1 VQTEPEQ
8 LKQPKWFDGI
18 VGSFRQ
24 VLSSLPDKRT
34 GKNTRYG
41 MEDVALS
48 AFSVFFTQ
56 TPSFLAYQRMMK
68 GSKGKSNAQSLFGV
82 HQIPSDNHIRDL
94 LDPVEPKQIFPVFEE
109 ILQVLEQ
116 QGQWQ
121 SFRSFAGDLL
131 MAMDG
136 TEYFSSGQ
144 IHCPHCSTRPLQSG
158 EMRYFHSVVTPV
170 LVCPGQSQVI
180 PLMPEFVVPQ
190 DGHDKQDCE
199 NAAAKRW
206 LLQHGERYSALKVTV
221 LGDDLYCH
229 QPLCQQLL
237 AQGFNFILVCRPKS
251 HTTLY
256 EHLEGMALPTVT
268 TKRWTGKVKET
279 YTYRYLN
286 GVPLREGDDA
296 LLVNWCE
303 LTVSRPDGK
312 VVDKNS
318 FATNHPI
325 TEDTVAEM
333 VRSGRTRWK
342 VENENNNTLKTKGYN
357 LEHNFG
363 HGKQHLASFL
373 ATLNILSLLFHTLL
387 ERLDEKYKL
396 LRSHLPTRKT
406 FFDDLRALT
415 RYLYFENWDR
425 LLTFMLEGLEL
436 ELPPN
441 TS

>member
-1 VQTEPEQ
+1 
-8 LKQPKWFDGI
+8 LKEGGLFDTI

-41 MEDVALS
+41 MEDAALS

-56 TPSFLAYQRMMK
+56 TPSFLAYQRMMEGTK
-68 GSKGKSNAQSLFGV
+68 GQSNAQSLFGV
-82 HQIPSDNHIRDL
+82 HQTPSDNHIRDL
-94 LDPVEPKQIFPVFEE
+94 LDPVKPEQVFPVFEE

-116 QGQWQ
+116 QGQLRGW
-121 SFRSFAGDLL
+121 RSVADTLL
-131 MAMDG
+131 IALDG
-136 TEYFSSGQ
+136 TEYFSSSQ
-144 IHCPHCSTRPLQSG
+144 IHCPHCSTRNLKSG
-158 EMRYFHSVVTPV
+158 ETYYFHSVVTPV
-170 LVCPGQSQVI
+170 IVCPDQVQVI
-180 PLMPEFVVPQ
+180 PLIPEFIVPQ

-206 LLQHGERYSALKVTV
+206 LSQRGERYSALNVTV
-221 LGDDLYCH
+221 LGDDLYCR

-237 AQGFNFILVCRPKS
+237 EQQFNFILVCRPES
-251 HTTLY
+251 HPTLY
-256 EHLEGMALPTVT
+256 EHLEGIELPTVV
-268 TKRWTGKVKET
+268 TKRWTGKVEET

-286 GVPLREGDDA
+286 GVPLRDGEDA

-303 LTVSRPDGK
+303 LVVSHPNGK
-312 VVDKNS
+312 VTYKNS

-325 TEDTVAEM
+325 TDNSVAEI
-333 VRSGRTRWK
+333 VLAGRTRWK

-363 HGKQHLASFL
+363 HGKQHLSSFL

-387 ERLDEKYKL
+387 ALLDQKYKL
-396 LRSHLPTRKT
+396 LRTHLPTRKT

-415 RYLYFENWDR
+415 RYMYFDSWDN
-425 LLTFMLEGLEL
+425 LLTFMLGGLEL
-436 ELPPN
+436 EIPPN

>member
-1 VQTEPEQ
+1 M
-8 LKQPKWFDGI
+8 KQSGLFDGI
-18 VGSFRQ
+18 VATFRQ

-34 GKNTRYG
+34 GKNIRYG
-41 MEDVALS
+41 MEDAALS

-56 TPSFLAYQRMMK
+56 TRSFLAYQRMME

-94 LDPVEPKQIFPVFEE
+94 LDSVKPEQVFPVFEE

-116 QGQWQ
+116 QGQLRGY
-121 SFRSFAGDLL
+121 RSFAETLL
-131 MAMDG
+131 MALDG

-144 IHCPHCSTRPLQSG
+144 IHCPQCSTRTLKSG
-158 EMRYFHSVVTPV
+158 ETHYFHSVVTPV
-170 LVCPGQSQVI
+170 IVAPGQANVI
-180 PLMPEFVVPQ
+180 ALVPEFIVPQ

-206 LLQHGERYSALKVTV
+206 LSQHGERYSALKVTV
-221 LGDDLYCH
+221 LGDGLYCH

-237 AQGFNFILVCRPKS
+237 AQQFNFILVCRPES

-256 EHLEGMALPTVT
+256 EHLEGIERPTLT
-268 TKRWTGKVKET
+268 TKRWTGKVEEI

-286 GVPLREGDDA
+286 GLPLRDGDDA

-303 LTVSRPDGK
+303 LTVSHPDGK
-312 VVDKNS
+312 VTYKNS
-318 FATNHPI
+318 FTTNHII
-325 TEDTVAEM
+325 TDDTVAEI
-333 VRSGRTRWK
+333 VLAGRTRWK
-342 VENENNNTLKTKGYN
+342 LENENYNTLKTKGYN

-387 ERLDEKYKL
+387 ERLDHKYKL
-396 LRSHLPTRKT
+396 LRSYLPTRKT
-406 FFDDLRALT
+406 FFDDLRALI
-415 RYLYFENWDR
+415 RYLYYENWEH
-425 LLTFMLEGLEL
+425 LLTFMLAGLEL
-436 ELPPN
+436 EIPPN

>member
-1 VQTEPEQ
+1 M
-8 LKQPKWFDGI
+8 KQSGLFDGI

-41 MEDVALS
+41 MEDAALS

-56 TPSFLAYQRMMK
+56 TPSFLAYQRMME

-94 LDPVEPKQIFPVFEE
+94 LDPVKPEQVFAVFEE

-116 QGQWQ
+116 QGQLAD
-121 SFRSFAGDLL
+121 FRSFADTLL
-131 MAMDG
+131 IALDG
-136 TEYFSSGQ
+136 TEYFGSSQ
-144 IHCPHCSTRPLQSG
+144 VHCRQCSIRSLKSG
-158 EMRYFHSVVTPV
+158 EAHYFHSVITPV
-170 LVCPGQSQVI
+170 IVCPGQAQVI
-180 PLMPEFVVPQ
+180 PLVPEFIVPQ
-190 DGHDKQDCE
+190 DGHDLQDCE

-206 LLQHGERYSALKVTV
+206 LSQHGERYSALNVTV

-237 AQGFNFILVCRPKS
+237 AQQFNFILVCRPES
-251 HTTLY
+251 HPTLY
-256 EHLEGMALPTVT
+256 EHLEGIDLPTVK
-268 TKRWTGKVKET
+268 TKRWTGKVEET

-286 GVPLREGDDA
+286 AVPLKDSDNA

-303 LTVSRPDGK
+303 LTVSHPDGK
-312 VVDKNS
+312 VVYKNS
-318 FATNHPI
+318 FATNHLI
-325 TEDTVAEM
+325 TYETVVEIVLA
-333 VRSGRTRWK
+333 GRTRWK

-387 ERLDEKYKL
+387 NLLDEKYKL

-415 RYLYFENWDR
+415 RYLYFDSWDH
-425 LLTFMLEGLEL
+425 LLTFMLNGLDL
-436 ELPPN
+436 YIPPN
-441 TS
+441 SS

>member
-1 VQTEPEQ
+1 
-8 LKQPKWFDGI
+8 
-18 VGSFRQ
+18 
-24 VLSSLPDKRT
+24 
-34 GKNTRYG
+34 
-41 MEDVALS
+41 MEDAALS

-56 TPSFLAYQRMMK
+56 TPSFLAYQRMME
-68 GSKGKSNAQSLFGV
+68 GSKGRSNAQSLFGV
-82 HQIPSDNHIRDL
+82 HKIPSDNHIRDL
-94 LDPVEPKQIFPVFEE
+94 LDPVKPEQVFPVFEE

-116 QGQWQ
+116 QGALKG
-121 SFRSFAGDLL
+121 FRSFAGTLL

-136 TEYFSSGQ
+136 TEYFGSSQ
-144 IHCPHCSTRPLQSG
+144 IHCPNCSTRQLKSG

-170 LVCPGQSQVI
+170 IVCPAQSQVI
-180 PLMPEFVVPQ
+180 PLVPEFVVPQ

-206 LLQHGERYSALKVTV
+206 LLQHGQRYSSLSVTV

-237 AQGFNFILVCRPKS
+237 AQRFNFILVCRPES

-256 EHLEGMALPTVT
+256 EHLVRVASPLETGIVLPTVT
-268 TKRWTGKVKET
+268 AKRWTGKIEET

-286 GVPLREGDDA
+286 GVPLKDDQDA
-296 LLVNWCE
+296 LLVNWCD
-303 LTVSRPDGK
+303 LTVSHPDGK
-312 VVDKNS
+312 VIYKNS
-318 FATNHPI
+318 FATHHLI
-325 TEDTVAEM
+325 TDDTVAEI
-333 VRSGRTRWK
+333 VLAGRARWK

-363 HGKQHLASFL
+363 HGQQYLASFL

-415 RYLYFENWDR
+415 RYLYFESWDH

-436 ELPPN
+436 VIPPN

>member
-1 VQTEPEQ
+1 M
-8 LKQPKWFDGI
+8 
-18 VGSFRQ
+18 GSFRQ

-34 GKNTRYG
+34 GQNSRYG
-41 MEDVALS
+41 MEDAALS

-56 TPSFLAYQRMMK
+56 TPSFLAYQRMME
-68 GSKGKSNAQSLFGV
+68 GSKGHSNSQSLFGV
-82 HQIPSDNHIRDL
+82 HQIPSDNQIRAL
-94 LDPVEPKQIFPVFEE
+94 LDPVKPEQVFPIFEE

-116 QGQWQ
+116 QGQLKP
-121 SFRSFAGDLL
+121 FRSFADTLL
-131 MAMDG
+131 LAMDG
-136 TEYFSSGQ
+136 TEYFSSRQ
-144 IHCPHCSTRPLQSG
+144 IHCPQCSTRQLKSG
-158 EMRYFHSVVTPV
+158 ETSYFHSVVTPV
-170 LVCPGQSQVI
+170 IVCPGQSQVI
-180 PLMPEFVVPQ
+180 PLVPEFVVPQ
-190 DGHDKQDCE
+190 DGYDKQDCE

-206 LLQHGERYSALKVTV
+206 LSQYGQRYGVLNMTV

-237 AQGFNFILVCRPKS
+237 AQQFNFILVCRPES

-256 EHLEGMALPTVT
+256 EHLEGIDLPTVML
-268 TKRWTGKVKET
+268 KRWTGKVEET

-286 GVPLREGDDA
+286 AVPLKDGDHA

-303 LTVSRPDGK
+303 LTVSRPDGN
-312 VVDKNS
+312 VVYKNS
-318 FATNHPI
+318 FATTYPLSD
-325 TEDTVAEM
+325 DTVAE
-333 VRSGRTRWK
+333 VVLAGRTRWK

-373 ATLNILSLLFHTLL
+373 ATLNILSLLFHTFL

-415 RYLYFENWDR
+415 RYLYFKSWDH

-436 ELPPN
+436 EIPPN

>member
-1 VQTEPEQ
+1 
-8 LKQPKWFDGI
+8 

-41 MEDVALS
+41 MEDAALS

-56 TPSFLAYQRMMK
+56 TPSFLAYQRMMA

-82 HQIPSDNHIRDL
+82 HRIPSDNQSRVL
-94 LDPVEPKQIFPVFEE
+94 LDPVTPEQVFPVFEA
-109 ILQVLEQ
+109 IIQVLEQ
-116 QGQWQ
+116 QGQLEG
-121 SFRSFAGDLL
+121 FRSVADTLL
-131 MAMDG
+131 VALDG

-144 IHCPHCSTRPLQSG
+144 IHCSACSTRTLKTG
-158 EMRYFHSVVTPV
+158 ETRYFHSVVTPV
-170 LVCPGQSQVI
+170 IVCPGRTQVI
-180 PLMPEFVVPQ
+180 PLEPEFIVPQ

-206 LLQHGERYSALKVTV
+206 LVQHGQRLSALTVTV

-229 QPLCQQLL
+229 QPLCRQLLDQQLD
-237 AQGFNFILVCRPKS
+237 FILVCRPAS
-251 HTTLY
+251 HPTLY
-256 EHLEGMALPTVT
+256 EHLEGLDLPTLT
-268 TKRWTGKVKET
+268 TKRWTGKMEET

-286 GVPLREGDDA
+286 GVPLRDSDDA
-296 LLVNWCE
+296 LWVNWCE
-303 LTVSRPDGK
+303 ITVSRPDGK
-312 VVDKNS
+312 VTYQNS
-318 FATNHPI
+318 FATNHHLSDENVVEI
-325 TEDTVAEM
+325 VLA
-333 VRSGRTRWK
+333 GRTRWK

-363 HGKQHLASFL
+363 HGKQHLASLL

-387 ERLDEKYKL
+387 ELLDLKYKL

-415 RYLYFENWDR
+415 RYMYFDCWDH
-425 LLTFMLEGLEL
+425 LLTFMLQGLEL
-436 ELPPN
+436 DISPN